1 MQSSLHLR
9 MLLVELLTG
18 ERDMKRNRTNR
29 FGLALLGCV
38 TALALFVAPAAG
50 GEIDDLKAQIKALMK
65 RLEALE
71 AREKKMKADMM
82 AVQEAAQKKAVA
94 TGDFPG
100 SWKMPGTN
108 TSVSFSG
115 YVKLDAIYDT
125 DQDLGDAFAIYDWGG
140 GASGILLDGDD
151 SGQRKFSMHARQTR
165 LRFDSLTPTKIG
177 GLKTRIE
184 TDFYGGGNALRLRH
198 AYATLGGV
206 LAGQT
211 WTTLMDE
218 NTYADTID
226 FEGPVGVVA
235 TRRPQI
241 RYSQAM
247 GKNLTMQV
255 ALEDPDAPTILSSS
269 GTASSQ
275 ERLPN
280 LTAALRL
287 KTSWGAVNVSGL
299 LGQVLYEK
307 DAMEE
312 SLAIS
317 ALHVGANVG
326 LGKSTRLWGTF
337 NVGQGGLDKS
347 MLGASAAAIL
357 GANGELEAL
366 DSMGGFVGLTHNWSA
381 SVSSGFYYGWVEN
394 DFEDSDKALYPA
406 LSKSLQSIHANV
418 WWSPAPKTRVGV
430 EYMHG
435 WRETNGG
442 EEGDAARLQV
452 GLVYSF

>member
-1 MQSSLHLR
+1 
-9 MLLVELLTG
+9 
-18 ERDMKRNRTNR
+18 MKRNRANR

-50 GEIDDLKAQIKALMK
+50 GEIDDLKAQIKALME

-82 AVQEAAQKKAVA
+82 AAQEAAQKKAVA

-100 SWKMPGTN
+100 SWKMPGSN

-115 YVKLDAIYDT
+115 YVKLDAIYDL
-125 DQDLGDAFAIYDWGG
+125 DQNLGDSFFGYDWGG
-140 GASGILLDGDD
+140 GASGILLEGDD
-151 SGQRKFSMHARQTR
+151 SGQRKASLHARQTR
-165 LRFDSLTPTKIG
+165 LRFDSLTATKMG

-198 AYATLGGV
+198 AYASLGGV

-226 FEGPVGVVA
+226 FEGPVGVIA
-235 TRRPQI
+235 TRRPQV

-255 ALEDPDAPTILSSS
+255 ALEDPNAPTILTDNPKRGES
-269 GTASSQ
+269 GEPDFLTKSSQ

-280 LTAALRL
+280 LVAALRL
-287 KTSWGAVNVSGL
+287 KTSWGAINVSGL
-299 LGQVLYEK
+299 LGQVLYESG
-307 DAMEE
+307 AVEE
-312 SLAIS
+312 SVTIS
-317 ALHVGANVG
+317 ALHLGANIG
-326 LGKSTRLWGTF
+326 LGKDTRLWGTF
-337 NVGQGGLDKS
+337 NVGAGGLDKS

-357 GANGELEAL
+357 GANNELEAL
-366 DSMGGFVGLTHNWSA
+366 DSMGGFVGITHNWSG
-381 SVSSGFYYGWVEN
+381 SVSSGLYYGWVEN
-394 DFEDSDKALYPA
+394 DFEDAAQAVYPA
-406 LSKSLQSIHANV
+406 LSQSLQTLHANV
-418 WWSPAPKTRVGV
+418 WWSPAPKTRIGA
-430 EYMHG
+430 EIIQG
-435 WRETNGG
+435 WRETNDG
-442 EEGDAARLQV
+442 EEGDATRLQL
-452 GLVYSF
+452 GFVYSF